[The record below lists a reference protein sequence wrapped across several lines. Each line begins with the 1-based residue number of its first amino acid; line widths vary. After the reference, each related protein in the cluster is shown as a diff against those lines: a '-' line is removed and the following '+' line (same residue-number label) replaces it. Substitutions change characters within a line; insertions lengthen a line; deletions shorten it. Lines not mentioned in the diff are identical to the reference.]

1 MTALRPISALTCGS
15 FGLANNVTADVQFK
29 SIAITV
35 VWTLAISAIILMFA
49 RTAIGLHVD
58 DHVEIEGLDLSEHGE
73 HG

>member
-1 MTALRPISALTCGS
+1 M
-15 FGLANNVTADVQFK
+15 QFK

-35 VWTLAISAIILMFA
+35 VWTLVVSAIILMFA

-58 DHVEIEGLDLSEHGE
+58 DHVEVEGLDLSEHGE